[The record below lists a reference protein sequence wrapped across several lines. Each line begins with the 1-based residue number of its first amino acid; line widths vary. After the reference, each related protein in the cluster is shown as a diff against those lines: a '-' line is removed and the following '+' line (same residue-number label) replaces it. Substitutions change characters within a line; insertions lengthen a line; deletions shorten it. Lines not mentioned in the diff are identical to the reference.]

1 MKRVLAD
8 GLELD
13 DDKARIDRSE
23 VHRFLCDE
31 SYWAAGRPRETQDRL
46 IDEASRVV
54 GLYDG
59 ERQIG
64 FCRAATDGVSF
75 VYLADVYVLEEYRG
89 RGLGEE
95 LVREMIE
102 SGPFAGCAGCST
114 RRTCTRSTA
123 SSALDAG
130 AKVMERA
137 VVDEPGERERVA
149 VAQAAVATVDE
160 LEVQPLLGQPG
171 RQHASRSAAAP
182 RSRKYSSRRPAS
194 SQTPRQERTASS

>member
-1 MKRVLAD
+1 MKRALEN

-13 DDKARIDRSE
+13 DDRSRVDRAE
-23 VHRFLCDE
+23 VHRFLSDE

-46 IDEASRVV
+46 IEQATRVV

-95 LVREMIE
+95 LVREMVE
-102 SGPFAGCAGCST
+102 KSGLAHLKWLLHTSDMHPLYRKLGFDT
-114 RRTCTRSTA
+114 PT
-123 SSALDAG
+123 
-130 AKVMERA
+130 AKVMERL
-137 VVDEPGERERVA
+137 P
-149 VAQAAVATVDE
+149 
-160 LEVQPLLGQPG
+160 
-171 RQHASRSAAAP
+171 
-182 RSRKYSSRRPAS
+182 
-194 SQTPRQERTASS
+194 